1 MFLCVSTDLS
11 TRATNNPKLKKFN
24 FFCLFFNEGFP
35 YLAEHFNVLWKENW
49 TLEAER
55 VLKAFEKDVIKKVV
69 ISIT

>member
-1 MFLCVSTDLS
+1 MYFIQPLFRLCLTGRRRPSD
-11 TRATNNPKLKKFN
+11 NINKFYTV
-24 FFCLFFNEGFP
+24 

-69 ISIT
+69 CIKCNNL